1 MAKKYEFIRNG
12 LDDYTLKYK
21 DKEIRFN
28 SKVEFIKDL
37 QEVQKKARNKM
48 VADLIKQGMSVQDLI
63 IKRVEGAKTIEDH
76 SNKDYIE
83 QGYIQEEQSK
93 VLDNICKQ
101 LFNMDVSA
109 LILDIGFSE
118 EKDIKSFYKEFGDI
132 LAGSVP
138 RGQW

>member
-1 MAKKYEFIRNG
+1 MTKKFEFIRNG
-12 LDDYTLKYK
+12 IDDYTLKYK

-37 QEVQKKARNKM
+37 QEVQKNARNKM

-63 IKRVEGAKTIEDH
+63 IKKVDGAKTIEDH

-83 QGYIQEEQSK
+83 QGYIQEEQAK
-93 VLDNICKQ
+93 VLDNICKK
-101 LFNMDVSA
+101 LFNMDVST
-109 LILDIGFSE
+109 LILDIGFSD
-118 EKDIKSFYKEFGDI
+118 EKDVERFYKEFGDI

-138 RGQW
+138 RGQ

>member
-1 MAKKYEFIRNG
+1 MTKKYEFIRNG
-12 LDDYTLKYK
+12 IDDYTLKYK

-37 QEVQKKARNKM
+37 QEVQKNARNKM

-93 VLDNICKQ
+93 VLDNICKK
-101 LFNMDVSA
+101 LFNMDVST
-109 LILDIGFSE
+109 LIIDIGFTD
-118 EKDIKSFYKEFGDI
+118 EKDIRGFYKEFGDI

-138 RGQW
+138 RG

>member
-1 MAKKYEFIRNG
+1 MVKKYEFIKNG
-12 LDDYTLKYK
+12 IDDYTLKYK

-37 QEVQKKARNKM
+37 QEVQKNARNKM

-83 QGYIQEEQSK
+83 QGYIQEEQAR
-93 VLDNICKQ
+93 VLDNICKK

-109 LILDIGFSE
+109 LILDIGFTD
-118 EKDIKSFYKEFGDI
+118 EKDIEGFYKEFGDI

-138 RGQW
+138 RG

>member
-1 MAKKYEFIRNG
+1 MTKKFEFIKNG
-12 LDDYTLKYK
+12 IDDYTLKYK

-37 QEVQKKARNKM
+37 QEVQKNARNRM

-93 VLDNICKQ
+93 VLDNICKK
-101 LFNMDVSA
+101 LFNMDVST
-109 LILDIGFSE
+109 LILDIGFND
-118 EKDIKSFYKEFGDI
+118 EKDIEVFYKEFGDI

-138 RGQW
+138 RG

>member
-1 MAKKYEFIRNG
+1 MTKKFEFIRNG
-12 LDDYTLKYK
+12 IDDYTLKYK

-37 QEVQKKARNKM
+37 QEVQKNARNRM

-63 IKRVEGAKTIEDH
+63 IKKVEGAKTIEDH

-83 QGYIQEEQSK
+83 QGYIQEEQAK
-93 VLDNICKQ
+93 VLDNICKK
-101 LFNMDVSA
+101 LFNMDVST
-109 LILDIGFSE
+109 LILDIGFND
-118 EKDIKSFYKEFGDI
+118 EKDIEVFYKEFGDI

-138 RGQW
+138 RG

>member
-1 MAKKYEFIRNG
+1 MTKKYEFIKNG

-37 QEVQKKARNKM
+37 QEVQKNARNKM

-83 QGYIQEEQSK
+83 QGYIQEEQAK
-93 VLDNICKQ
+93 VLDNICKK
-101 LFNMDVSA
+101 LFNMDVSS
-109 LILDIGFSE
+109 LILDIGFTD
-118 EKDIKSFYKEFGDI
+118 EKDIESFYKEFGDI

-138 RGQW
+138 RGQ

>member
-1 MAKKYEFIRNG
+1 MTKKFEFIRNG
-12 LDDYTLKYK
+12 IDDYTLKYK

-37 QEVQKKARNKM
+37 QEVQKNARNRM

-63 IKRVEGAKTIEDH
+63 VKKVEGAKTIEDH

-93 VLDNICKQ
+93 VLDNICKK
-101 LFNMDVSA
+101 LFNMDVST
-109 LILDIGFSE
+109 LILDIGFTD
-118 EKDIKSFYKEFGDI
+118 EKDIEGFYKEFDDI

-138 RGQW
+138 RG